1 MDPLPPPLMKE
12 DSSDYFSTTTGT
24 FHDYK
29 QNNTVLSNAIHKK
42 AAGHWKVGYVE
53 DVIKKVTWFL
63 VHKNNLEKYTCSII
77 LLQFY
82 LNVAA
87 YIYEKIYSEE
97 KQMLPSLKN
106 QNASSNDLS
115 SFF

>member
-24 FHDYK
+24 FHNYK

-53 DVIKKVTWFL
+53 DVIKKVLF
-63 VHKNNLEKYTCSII
+63 
-77 LLQFY
+77 
-82 LNVAA
+82 
-87 YIYEKIYSEE
+87 
-97 KQMLPSLKN
+97 
-106 QNASSNDLS
+106 LS
-115 SFF
+115 SSFIHFKFHYIQIISKVFSFVFSSENKIALIS